1 MQVSYSDNKV
11 WTGQLEQLIKEFD
24 SIIIKKIIL
33 PLLLSERDN
42 LVLCILHHCDSS
54 TADGE

>member
-24 SIIIKKIIL
+24 SIIIKKNYSATVTL
-33 PLLLSERDN
+33 KKR
-42 LVLCILHHCDSS
+42 
-54 TADGE
+54 